1 MTGFCQLRLTLY
13 RPIRSG
19 IGLLLACCLL
29 LGGRLVAAAQVPVA
43 SFGLVESPQA
53 FTVDT
58 GAGLVFQIRRQGRDG
73 SARGAGDIIAMT
85 YRGEQFQ
92 DARKGSQINSGFAD
106 LYDDQS
112 GVTVEGTQVDADHIK
127 ITVTAGD
134 LVHYYLT
141 ERGQPVIFMAT
152 YFKREPKPG
161 LVRFVARIPHERLP
175 DGIPAA
181 DVSQAVR
188 LVEAHDVFALA
199 DGQTR
204 SKHYSNQRLKDW
216 WYFGARGPSVGVWM
230 VRDDNEGG
238 SGGPFYRSLRD
249 QGTAIDQELTYVV
262 NYGEVQTEPFRLGIL
277 DSYALVFTG
286 GEPPPRLDTG
296 WFARMGLEGYAP
308 PTARGGVAGVGLVGM
323 QAGVPYTVGFAN
335 ATAQYWT
342 TATPGSGF
350 FERTGMRPGSY
361 RLTVYRNELAVAS
374 QEVTVRV
381 GETTKLHSIPITED
395 PERTPVL
402 WRIGHWD
409 GTPLEFRNGERM
421 TFMHPSDVRQAPWT
435 TAPFIVGQS
444 SSQDF
449 PACQWAD
456 VNNPLRIRFRLTAA
470 QLGPLTLRV
479 GITIA
484 FANTRPTIEVN
495 DWVGPVPPPS
505 AQPSSRSLTVGS
517 YRGNNQTFTFSIP
530 ATALKVGDNELRLK
544 MVSGKGGSGFLSPG
558 VAYDALDLL
567 PTR

>member
-1 MTGFCQLRLTLY
+1 MSNSEQI
-13 RPIRSG
+13 RPIQGRPTRAAVR
-19 IGLLLACCLL
+19 LWLTACLF
-29 LGGRLVAAAQVPVA
+29 LGELFAAAASAA
-43 SFGLVESPQA
+43 SFGLTETPQA

-58 GAGLVFQIRRQGRDG
+58 GAGLVFQIRRQDRDG
-73 SARGAGDIIAMT
+73 SARGAGDIIGMT
-85 YRGEQFQ
+85 YRGEPFQ

-106 LYDDQS
+106 LYDGQS
-112 GVTVEGTQVDADHIK
+112 GVTVQAAQVDADHIK

-134 LVHYYLT
+134 LVHYYLA

-152 YFKREPKPG
+152 YFRREPKPN

-175 DGIPAA
+175 DGPPAA

-216 WYFGARGPSVGVWM
+216 WYFGARGPGVGVWM

-238 SGGPFYRSLRD
+238 SGGPFYRSLLD
-249 QGTAIDQELTYVV
+249 QGNAIDQELTYIV
-262 NYGEVQTEPFRLGIL
+262 NYGEVQTEPFRLDIL
-277 DSYALVFTG
+277 DRYALVFTR

-296 WFARMGLEGYAP
+296 WFARMGLEGYVP
-308 PTARGGVAGVGLVGM
+308 PAARGGVAGVGLSGM

-335 ATAQYWT
+335 AHAQYWT
-342 TATPGSGF
+342 TASVDSGAFARSDMLPG
-350 FERTGMRPGSY
+350 TY

-374 QEVTVRV
+374 EDVTVKA
-381 GETTKLHSIPITED
+381 GATTPLHSIRLDGD
-395 PERTPVL
+395 PTRTPVL

-409 GTPLEFRNGERM
+409 GTPQEFRNGERM
-421 TFMHPSDVRQAPWT
+421 TFMHPSDVRQASWT

-456 VNNPLRIRFRLTAA
+456 VNNPLRIRFRLTQA
-470 QLGPLTLRV
+470 QRGPLTLRV

-484 FANTRPTIEVN
+484 FANARPTIEVN

-505 AQPSSRSLTVGS
+505 VQPSSRSLTVGS
-517 YRGNNQTFTFSIP
+517 YRGNNQTFTFDIP

-544 MVSGKGGSGFLSPG
+544 VVSGKGGSGFLSPG

-567 PTR
+567 GAH